1 MHRRCDTPVLRPKV
15 CFGHGGTALAGFD
28 WGLYCRGEPE
38 AAGGWLAGPTT
49 AVGLEEELHGKLAL
63 GDGADAASSLLPRPG
78 IVLDWSRMGLDAS
91 DVTLASGAMAASP
104 LLCTGCTE
112 LQLSFSRI
120 GDAGCTALASAL
132 GALGALEVLELQD
145 CGLGDAA
152 ACALA
157 EALTAT
163 AGGVPSAGERSVLR
177 RLALGSNPIA
187 DAGCAALAAALL
199 DSPRLLRRSGAAG
212 AAAADAAGDTT
223 AAAAAVAAA
232 AATAAAAAP
241 ARSLAILQLGDTS
254 IGDVGAAAIAC
265 ALDAGAMPC
274 SSMATLAGL
283 AGWGWG

>member
-1 MHRRCDTPVLRPKV
+1 MR
-15 CFGHGGTALAGFD
+15 
-28 WGLYCRGEPE
+28 
-38 AAGGWLAGPTT
+38 
-49 AVGLEEELHGKLAL
+49 AL
-63 GDGADAASSLLPRPG
+63 GDDADAASLLLPPPG

-91 DVTLASGAMAASP
+91 DLMLASGAMAASP
-104 LLCTGCTE
+104 LLCRGCRE

-199 DSPRLLRRSGAAG
+199 DSPRLLRRSGATG
-212 AAAADAAGDTT
+212 AAADADAAGDTT
-223 AAAAAVAAA
+223 AAAAA
-232 AATAAAAAP
+232 TAAVTTAP

-274 SSMATLAGL
+274 GSMLGLGLGLGL
-283 AGWGWG
+283 AC